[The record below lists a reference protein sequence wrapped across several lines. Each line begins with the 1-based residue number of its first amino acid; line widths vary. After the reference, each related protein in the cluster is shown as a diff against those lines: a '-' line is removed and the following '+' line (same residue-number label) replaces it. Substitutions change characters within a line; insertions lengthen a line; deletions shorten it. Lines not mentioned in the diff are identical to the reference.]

1 MSEWKEFTGGAQMTA
16 QTIEVEGLPEGYKV
30 IDAHVTSS
38 IKGTNSNGTTQVFAS
53 ITVEKIQ
60 PRRIVLEEDI
70 NDNRNPST
78 AQTLTLSSGRIMHI
92 FCPYAVRE
100 VKETDNVKLHLQGKI
115 TL

>member
-60 PRRIVLEEDI
+60 PRRIVLEETEEFHEPEDI
-70 NDNRNPST
+70 NEEHTQCFPLIPHGVVKVISNKKW
-78 AQTLTLSSGRIMHI
+78 
-92 FCPYAVRE
+92 RE
-100 VKETDNVKLHLQGKI
+100 VKENKEEL
-115 TL
+115 